1 MIACPFLQV
10 FEPFGPV
17 ELVQLPSDIE
27 TGQSKGYGFVQY
39 ARLEDARAAQQNLN
53 GLELAGRPIKVS
65 AVSDQIGMEDM
76 GVHPGELDDDEGGG
90 LSLNA
95 RSRALLMQ
103 KLDRSGTGTSVAST
117 LPAAPA
123 PTLGLLGTAV
133 PPTVTPLARP
143 PFFVQNPLVLA
154 GAAPGLG
161 AAAALSSPALAMP
174 SLTGAVD
181 AIGQP
186 SEYLLLKNMF
196 DPSTESDPDFDMD
209 IKDDVQEECSKFGV
223 VKHIFVDKNSAGHVY
238 LCFDSI
244 AAAMAAQRALHGRWF
259 AGKMIT
265 ATYLSALAYQTKFP
279 ESR

>member
-1 MIACPFLQV
+1 MHI
-10 FEPFGPV
+10 
-17 ELVQLPSDIE
+17 S
-27 TGQSKGYGFVQY
+27 
-39 ARLEDARAAQQNLN
+39 
-53 GLELAGRPIKVS
+53 
-65 AVSDQIGMEDM
+65 
-76 GVHPGELDDDEGGG
+76 
-90 LSLNA
+90 
-95 RSRALLMQ
+95 
-103 KLDRSGTGTSVAST
+103 SVAST

-196 DPSTESDPDFDMD
+196 DPSTEVSPTVLQFC
-209 IKDDVQEECSKFGV
+209 E
-223 VKHIFVDKNSAGHVY
+223 
-238 LCFDSI
+238 
-244 AAAMAAQRALHGRWF
+244 
-259 AGKMIT
+259 
-265 ATYLSALAYQTKFP
+265 
-279 ESR
+279 

>member
-1 MIACPFLQV
+1 
-10 FEPFGPV
+10 
-17 ELVQLPSDIE
+17 
-27 TGQSKGYGFVQY
+27 VQY
-39 ARLEDARAAQQNLN
+39 ARLEDARAAQQSLN

-103 KLDRSGTGTSVAST
+103 KLDRSGSGTSN
-117 LPAAPA
+117 APA
-123 PTLGLLGTAV
+123 PLPATSAPALGLLGTAV
-133 PPTVTPLARP
+133 PPTVTPLVRP
-143 PFFVQNPLVLA
+143 PFFVQNPMLVA
-154 GAAPGLG
+154 GATTGLG
-161 AAAALSSPALAMP
+161 AVALGSPGLVVPPVA
-174 SLTGAVD
+174 GAVD

-196 DPSTESDPDFDMD
+196 DPTSESDQDFDLD
-209 IKDDVQEECSKFGV
+209 IKEDVQEECSKFGA

-244 AAAMAAQRALHGRWF
+244 TAAMAAQRALHGRWF

-265 ATYLSALAYQTKFP
+265 ATYMSAAAYQTKFP

>member
-1 MIACPFLQV
+1 M
-10 FEPFGPV
+10 
-17 ELVQLPSDIE
+17 QLPSDIE

-103 KLDRSGTGTSVAST
+103 KLDRSGSGTSNTGAT
-117 LPAAPA
+117 LPAAPVPA
-123 PTLGLLGTAV
+123 LGLLGTAV
-133 PPTVTPLARP
+133 PTGVTPLVRP

-154 GAAPGLG
+154 GAATGLG
-161 AAAALSSPALAMP
+161 AAALGTPGLVMP
-174 SLTGAVD
+174 PVVGAVD

-196 DPSTESDPDFDMD
+196 DPSTESDPEFDLD
-209 IKDDVQEECSKFGV
+209 IKEDVQDECSKFGA

-238 LCFDSI
+238 LCFESTP
-244 AAAMAAQRALHGRWF
+244 AAMAAQRALHGRWF

-265 ATYLSALAYQTKFP
+265 ATYMSALAYQTKFP
-279 ESR
+279 DCR